1 TADSGR
7 AKVPLQE
14 GEVGPT
20 QSGAIVGT
28 AEYMAP
34 EQAGGKRQ
42 EVGPPADIYALGV
55 ILYELLTGRPPL
67 QAETPLETLLLV
79 RGEDPLPP
87 GRLRRKLPRD
97 LETICLKCLEKGPK
111 QRYASARALA
121 EDLRRF
127 LAGEP
132 VQARPTP
139 LWVRGLKWARRR
151 PAVAA
156 LVGVSA

>member
-7 AKVPLQE
+7 ARVPLTE
-14 GEVGPT
+14 GEAAPT
-20 QSGAIVGT
+20 QSGPIVGT

-42 EVGPPADIYALGV
+42 EVGPAAATYAVGV

-79 RGEDPLPP
+79 RSEDPLPP

-97 LETICLKCLEKGPK
+97 LETICLKRLEKEPRK
-111 QRYASARALA
+111 RYASAQALGD
-121 EDLRRF
+121 DLRRF
-127 LAGEP
+127 L
-132 VQARPTP
+132 
-139 LWVRGLKWARRR
+139 
-151 PAVAA
+151 
-156 LVGVSA
+156 